1 MPYELLKNVKI
12 WLLDSYCKSNS
23 FQNESLFKPFCVKF
37 CEQAFAANLEAQ
49 IGYAL
54 YSLTSYVFSENPI
67 KYKTKIKGES
77 EKQDKMDL

>member
-23 FQNESLFKPFCVKF
+23 FHNESLFKPFCVKF

-49 IGYAL
+49 
-54 YSLTSYVFSENPI
+54 
-67 KYKTKIKGES
+67 KGLGIVS
-77 EKQDKMDL
+77 NDV